1 MHLLHRTIPF
11 IAIAALVTV
20 SPAGAQERDDSTSTA
35 GAVVSL
41 LGLGGNFAG
50 FGSSSDDASH
60 PVERPGA
67 LPIRVIL
74 GWREELMRRVPR
86 P

>member
-1 MHLLHRTIPF
+1 MHGIS
-11 IAIAALVTV
+11 V
-20 SPAGAQERDDSTSTA
+20 TA

-41 LGLGGNFAG
+41 LGFGGNFAG